1 MNDTQS
7 CHPSQICKYHLE
19 YGWFPVLSLLPGSLS
34 SSPEIQ
40 TQILCCLLYYYFY
53 IAYFKMPIEY
63 LIKILNLKQISG
75 HLSPKPVPLTVF
87 SISAD
92 DHSTAESE
100 ALESS
105 WFFSLFIST
114 KFDHLSTSPL
124 LLPCSEPFHFSTRTA
139 PNGFLLISFH
149 LATHLPT
156 QSLLYSVSMVILLW
170 PNSDHNSHLLK
181 TSKLSLNTHTQTVK
195 ANVIQ
200 WHIQGPR
207 WSAFFV
213 ISLMSSPTVYSFA
226 YSSQAIL
233 ASLPF
238 S

>member
-1 MNDTQS
+1 MMITQS
-7 CHPSQICKYHLE
+7 CHPSQICKYHLV
-19 YGWFPVLSLLPGSLS
+19 YGRFPVLSLLPRSLS
-34 SSPEIQ
+34 FSPEIQ
-40 TQILCCLLYYYFY
+40 TLILCCLLYYYFY
-53 IAYFKMPIEY
+53 IAYFKMSIEY

-87 SISAD
+87 SISVD
-92 DHSTAESE
+92 DNTVESKD
-100 ALESS
+100 LESS
-105 WFFSLFIST
+105 WYFSLLIST
-114 KFDHLSTSPL
+114 KFDYLSPSPL
-124 LLPCSEPFHFSTRTA
+124 LLPCSKRFHFSTRTV
-139 PNGFLLISFH
+139 PNWFLLISFH

-156 QSLLYSVSMVILLW
+156 ESLLYTVSMVILLW

-181 TSKLSLNTHTQTVK
+181 TSKLSLNTHTQIVK
-195 ANVIQ
+195 ANAIQ

-213 ISLMSSPTVYSFA
+213 ISLTSSPTVYSSA